1 MSQYDFGNLESP
13 LSGTAFFNT
22 HLEPWRDALHSMH
35 KGSSRPSYAVAGMM
49 WVDDTTEPWI
59 LKMFNGTA
67 NDVTLG
73 TIDPTNFWFKPFG
86 TSIWGGSAGGTANA
100 LTLTPTI
107 PLTAYAAGIVY
118 EALITATNTS
128 SSVTVNISAL
138 GTKNVKASIGVGK
151 VNVPVGALQNGMI
164 ARFVYD
170 GTDLILLNVRAYN
183 KGADIATAGTVN
195 LDTATGDY
203 VRLTG
208 TTTVTAITL
217 SEGQERT
224 CHCNAA
230 FILTNGASLILPTG
244 ANITTA
250 AGDVFVVRGEASS
263 VVRIVAYMRADGTS
277 LTSDAG
283 VTLGTPVAST
293 SGTAIDFT
301 SIPAG
306 TKRISINFSG
316 VSTSGTN
323 DWLIQ
328 LGDSG
333 GVENSGYVSASTR
346 YNNAGVSNDTNTTG
360 FIINTNL
367 ANEVLNGSV
376 ILTLMDESTNTWA
389 ITGVMSMTG
398 ATSVAGTVNS
408 GGSKSL
414 SAVLDR
420 VRVTTIGGSD
430 TFDAGKINITYE

>member
-13 LSGTAFFNT
+13 LSGTTFFNT

-35 KGSSRPSYAVAGMM
+35 KGDSRPSYAVAGMM

-73 TIDPTNFWFKPFG
+73 TIDPTNFWFKPSG

-107 PLTAYAAGIVY
+107 PLTTYAAGVVY
-118 EALITATNTS
+118 ECLITAINTS

-170 GTDLILLNVRAYN
+170 GTDLILLNVRANN
-183 KGADIATAGTVN
+183 KGEDVATASTVN

-203 VRLTG
+203 VSLTG

-224 CHCNAA
+224 CHCAAA
-230 FILTNGASLILPTG
+230 FTLTNGASLILPTG
-244 ANITTA
+244 ANIITA
-250 AGDVFVVRGEASS
+250 AGDVFVVRGESSS
-263 VVRIVAYMRADGTS
+263 VVRVVSYMRAN
-277 LTSDAG
+277 
-283 VTLGTPVAST
+283 GTPLAGGGLTEGTEQSASG
-293 SGTAIDFT
+293 SDVDFT

-306 TKRISINFSG
+306 TKRIIVQFVG
-316 VSTSGTN
+316 VSLSGS
-323 DWLIQ
+323 DAILVQ

-333 GVENSGYVSASTR
+333 GVETSGYSG
-346 YNNAGVSNDTNTTG
+346 AGSQ
-360 FIINTNL
+360 L
-367 ANEVLNGSV
+367 
-376 ILTLMDESTNTWA
+376 
-389 ITGVMSMTG
+389 
-398 ATSVAGTVNS
+398 AGTVGTSQYTAGFGIRTTANTMAVHGSLILSREDSANNTWVASGVLANS
-408 GGSKSL
+408 DAGTTFITAGSKSL
-414 SAVLDR
+414 SATLDR
-420 VRVTTIGGSD
+420 VRITRDGSN
-430 TFDAGKINITYE
+430 TFSAGSLNITYE

>member
-13 LSGTAFFNT
+13 LSGTAFFNSN
-22 HLEPWRDALHSMH
+22 LEPWRDALHSMH
-35 KGSSRPSYAVAGMM
+35 KGNSRPSYAVAGMM

-59 LKMFNGTA
+59 LNMFNGTA

-73 TIDPTNFWFKPFG
+73 TIDPTNFWFKPSG
-86 TSIWGGSAGGTANA
+86 TSMWGGSAGGTANA

-107 PLTAYAAGIVY
+107 PLTAYAAGVVY
-118 EALITATNTS
+118 ECLITATNTS
-128 SSVTVNISAL
+128 STVTVNISAL

-151 VNVPVGALQNGMI
+151 VNVPLGALQNGMI

-183 KGADIATAGTVN
+183 KGADIATASTVN

-250 AGDVFVVRGEASS
+250 AGDVFIVRGEASG
-263 VVRIVAYMRADGTS
+263 VVRVVSYMRADGTALS
-277 LTSDAG
+277 GGAIFSEYFQSAEQTI
-283 VTLGTPVAST
+283 T
-293 SGTAIDFT
+293 SG
-301 SIPAG
+301 G
-306 TKRISINFSG
+306 T
-316 VSTSGTN
+316 
-323 DWLIQ
+323 
-328 LGDSG
+328 
-333 GVENSGYVSASTR
+333 
-346 YNNAGVSNDTNTTG
+346 
-360 FIINTNL
+360 
-367 ANEVLNGSV
+367 
-376 ILTLMDESTNTWA
+376 LTLAHGLSSEPILLQAYVICKTAEFGYSIGDKICLSGFYTTSATGTSNCVEMIPNATN
-389 ITGVMSMTG
+389 IVCKIGNFF
-398 ATSVAGTVNS
+398 SVFD
-408 GGSKSL
+408 K
-414 SAVLDR
+414 
-420 VRVTTIGGSD
+420 TTP
-430 TFDAGKINITYE
+430 TTRPNLTYSNWRLIIRGFA